1 MLLNLPQ
8 KLQNLKMVAAV
19 SNFLEKPDLD
29 NVYGVGASLQGSEMS
44 RQMGRHLMDNPR
56 FRALV
61 EEKWRPPVVQLDE
74 LLAMPDGS
82 LGHVYAHQ
90 LSSQGLDPE
99 STIDHSEINSTASY
113 IKHRMRETHDIIHVL
128 TGFGVDASGEM
139 GVLAFGLAQNRHPL
153 AVLLILGSL
162 LKALQED
169 VDLTPIL
176 RAISK
181 GFKLG
186 LSAQTAV
193 AFKLEDGWQ
202 RPIEDWREEIGLP
215 RNP

>member
-8 KLQNLKMVAAV
+8 KLQNLTMVAAV

-90 LSSQGLDPE
+90 
-99 STIDHSEINSTASY
+99 
-113 IKHRMRETHDIIHVL
+113 
-128 TGFGVDASGEM
+128 
-139 GVLAFGLAQNRHPL
+139 
-153 AVLLILGSL
+153 
-162 LKALQED
+162 
-169 VDLTPIL
+169 
-176 RAISK
+176 
-181 GFKLG
+181 
-186 LSAQTAV
+186 
-193 AFKLEDGWQ
+193 
-202 RPIEDWREEIGLP
+202 
-215 RNP
+215 

>member
-1 MLLNLPQ
+1 MHFNLPQ
-8 KLQNLKMVAAV
+8 KLQNLKMVASV

-44 RQMGRHLMDNPR
+44 RQMVRHLMDNPR
-56 FRALV
+56 FCALV
-61 EEKWRPPVVQLDE
+61 KENWRPPAVQLNE
-74 LLAMPDGS
+74 LLAMPVGS
-82 LGHVYAHQ
+82 LGQVYAQQ
-90 LSSQGLDPE
+90 LSAQGLDPE
-99 STIDHSEINSTASY
+99 STIDHSEINSASSY

-153 AVLLILGSL
+153 AVLLILGTL

-176 RAISK
+176 KAISK

-193 AFKLEDGWQ
+193 AFKLEDEWQ
-202 RPIEDWREEIGLP
+202 RPIEDWRVDIGLP